1 MLGIAQLSSAPVLS
15 ALPLSPQGS
24 GGRGELRRS
33 GVAVEGREG
42 LLRNWDGESADRD

>member
-24 GGRGELRRS
+24 WRERGVEEVRS
-33 GVAVEGREG
+33 GCGG
-42 LLRNWDGESADRD
+42 